1 MSNQVLEQYK
11 LKIKYLLSI
20 IIFIIILVGTIMNKY
35 GVIDLNKVNSLDPEY
50 ELNLTNFKI
59 TKNEICKKKYVSE
72 QIINNYISYIWK
84 YQISKYLN
92 DKINYFSPLIGTL
105 LILSIYLILKKKN
118 ENNDYDDYELKL
130 INSSFY
136 FCFFLILLQYI
147 SIILYIA
154 MYVKVIKIKYFID
167 SNMKNRCIIML
178 RANYILKCLKQ
189 KNKIIIILAG
199 YNLCC
204 VILINYLLK
213 MLFVQNN
220 YFNQDN
226 TIEIEEKESS
236 INRIDAQQSFF
247 K

>member
-1 MSNQVLEQYK
+1 MSNQVEQYK

-59 TKNEICKKKYVSE
+59 TKNEICKKNYVSE

-105 LILSIYLILKKKN
+105 LILSIYYKKKN
-118 ENNDYDDYELKL
+118 ENNDCELKL
-130 INSSFY
+130 IDFSFC

-147 SIILYIA
+147 SVILYIA

-226 TIEIEEKESS
+226 TIEIKEKESS
-236 INRIDAQQSFF
+236 INRIDAQ
-247 K
+247 